1 VCVCLCVCACVCVC
15 MRERDRKTLSLCVS
29 LSLSLS
35 HTHTQQLLRRSLH
48 VVEDARGE
56 AFNLAVTCGARGGA
70 APPAQLQGAGLGG
83 AAAGALQLPVGAV
96 AEHAAPVRD
105 RPRVN
110 ASREREQEGACV
122 EVGGGRRRRWGE
134 RGGEEEEEEK
144 RAHTHTHTQK
154 HTHTPVSACPP
165 TSLRSLLPPPST
177 PPSHP
182 RT

>member
-1 VCVCLCVCACVCVC
+1 MCVCLCVCACVCVC

-56 AFNLAVTCGARGGA
+56 AFNLGA
-70 APPAQLQGAGLGG
+70 PIVQPQVAGPGG
-83 AAAGALQLPVGAV
+83 AAAGALQLLVGAV
-96 AEHAAPVRD
+96 GEHAAPVRD

-122 EVGGGRRRRWGE
+122 EVGGG
-134 RGGEEEEEEK
+134 
-144 RAHTHTHTQK
+144 
-154 HTHTPVSACPP
+154 
-165 TSLRSLLPPPST
+165 
-177 PPSHP
+177 
-182 RT
+182 

>member
-1 VCVCLCVCACVCVC
+1 MCVCLCVCACVCVC

-56 AFNLAVTCGARGGA
+56 ALNLAVTCRAQAGAR
-70 APPAQLQGAGLGG
+70 PAQIQGAGLGG
-83 AAAGALQLPVGAV
+83 TAAGALQLLVGAV
-96 AEHAAPVRD
+96 GEHAAPEGD
-105 RPRVN
+105 LPGVN
-110 ASREREQEGACV
+110 ASGEGEQEGACV
-122 EVGGGRRRRWGE
+122 GGRRRRWGE
-134 RGGEEEEEEK
+134 RGGEEEEEEE

>member
-56 AFNLAVTCGARGGA
+56 ALNLAVTCGARAGA
-70 APPAQLQGAGLGG
+70 VPAQIQDAALGG
-83 AAAGALQLPVGAV
+83 AAAGALQLPVGSV
-96 AEHAAPVRD
+96 AEHAAPPGD

-122 EVGGGRRRRWGE
+122 EVGGGRRRRLGGGE
-134 RGGEEEEEEK
+134 EEEEEEK
-144 RAHTHTHTQK
+144 RAHTHAHTQK